1 MPSSRVTAPTRA
13 ALRRTLAAIAFAGV
27 AAGIPF
33 SASSAQRV
41 DTTRITPRPPAPVQL
56 PAVRDSARPPISPKR
71 AFLYSLL
78 LPGYGQSVL
87 DRPIAGALFFGAEVA
102 WVALATKSAADLRFA
117 RAHRNDSLVV
127 TYRFDDDGVVQRD
140 SLGVP
145 VVASVGPNRYA
156 EERLAARRKHLE
168 DYYALLI
175 ATHLLA
181 GAEAFVAA
189 QLWDLPARVS
199 IKALPF
205 GAALA
210 ATIRW

>member
-1 MPSSRVTAPTRA
+1 M
-13 ALRRTLAAIAFAGV
+13 LAAAIGV
-27 AAGIPF
+27 APL
-33 SASSAQRV
+33 SAVEAQRV
-41 DTTRITPRPPAPVQL
+41 DTTRIVPRPPAPVVL
-56 PAVRDSARPPISPKR
+56 PAPRDSARPPISPKR
-71 AFLYSLL
+71 AVLYSFL

-87 DRPIAGALFFGAEVA
+87 DRPIAGVLFFGAEVTWIA
-102 WVALATKSAADLRFA
+102 MATKSAADLRFA
-117 RAHRNDSLVV
+117 RAHRRDSVVV
-127 TYRFDDDGVVQRD
+127 TYELDDNGRVELD
-140 SLGVP
+140 SLGRP
-145 VVASVGPNRYA
+145 IGATFAPNRYA
-156 EERLAARRKHLE
+156 EDRVAARRKHLE
-168 DYYALLI
+168 DYYALII